1 MAKTKKKIE
10 EKKETKKETNNESLL
25 SKLEAQLPK
34 EAKKEFKEI
43 KSILE
48 KFQKKALKEYK
59 KEILSLA
66 LLPPKPKLDS
76 QGKPILNA
84 QGMPEVDKEKIHLFV
99 LIDDKDLKPEEAIKY
114 YDRITKGLIEIAK
127 KTDEKLWLNI
137 KFLQQLWQDFYDA
150 KYEIARELSL
160 SFPFYDKG
168 YVSAIKLTEVHKQM
182 VLKKFEKYIV
192 SYVLSGSLTQGR
204 ATEKS
209 DVDVFIVID
218 DTDVKRMSRI
228 ELREKLRGIIL
239 GMGIEAGEITGI
251 RNKLNVQVYILTDFW
266 SNIREANP
274 IIFTFLRDGIPL
286 YDRGTFMP
294 WKLLLKQ
301 GKIKPSREAIEMY
314 MSTGTQVL
322 QRTKMK
328 LKEIGIE
335 DFFWALLT
343 PSQAALML
351 FGLAPPTP
359 KETIELMRE
368 ILVKKEKLI
377 EEKYVKIL
385 EKILKVRKDL
395 EHGDKKDITGKE
407 IDELLKDSEE
417 YLKRIEKLFEDIE
430 NKKSKETIIELLEE
444 INFTLKK
451 IALELKKEKNMLEK
465 TIKLL
470 VEKAKLTGKE
480 EKMYKDIKKAKEDY
494 EKGKLT
500 KAELEKS
507 KTEGYILLRKLQEI
521 LQEITLRKQDKFKIK
536 IATKEKN
543 IDLFYINEELYL
555 IDKDQNIIEKAI
567 FKDKKIKE
575 KKQSSYE
582 ELELSLEKAIPK
594 PIILDEETIK
604 EIEKTIGEKI
614 SIIIE

>member
-1 MAKTKKKIE
+1 MAKTKKM
-10 EKKETKKETNNESLL
+10 KENKNENDNSDML

-43 KSILE
+43 KEILE

-66 LLPPKPKLDS
+66 LLPPKPKLNNE
-76 QGKPILNA
+76 GKPILNA

-99 LIDDKDLKPEEAIKY
+99 LVDDKDLKPQEAMQY
-114 YDRITKGLIEIAK
+114 YDKITKGLIEIAK
-127 KTDEKLWLNI
+127 KTNEKLWLNI
-137 KFLQQLWQDFYDA
+137 KFLNQLWQDFYDA
-150 KYEIARELSL
+150 KYEVGRELSL

-192 SYVLSGSLTQGR
+192 SYVLAGSLTQGR

-209 DVDVFIVID
+209 DIDVFIVID

-228 ELREKLRGIIL
+228 ELKEKLRAIIL

-359 KETIELMRE
+359 KETVELMRE

-385 EKILKVRKDL
+385 EKIIQVRKDL
-395 EHGDKKDITGKE
+395 EHGDKKEVTGKE
-407 IDELLKDSEE
+407 IDELLKDSED

-430 NKKSKETIIELLEE
+430 NKKSKEGILEVLEE
-444 INFTLKK
+444 INTVLKK
-451 IALELKKEKNMLEK
+451 ISLELETKEENI
-465 TIKLL
+465 IKELL
-470 VEKAKLTGKE
+470 EKAKISKKE
-480 EKMYKDIKKAKEDY
+480 EKMYNDILKAKEDY

-500 KAELEKS
+500 KAEVEKS

-521 LQEITLRKQDKFKIK
+521 LQEITLRKQDKFRIK
-536 IATKEKN
+536 IAAKEKN
-543 IDLFYINEELYL
+543 IDLFYINKELYI
-555 IDKDQNIIEKAI
+555 IDKDENTVEKATI
-567 FKDKKIKE
+567 EEGKIKD

-582 ELELSLEKAIPK
+582 ELERSLEKAIPK
-594 PIILDEETIK
+594 PITINEEFLK
-604 EIEKTIGEKI
+604 ELEKTLGEKI
-614 SIIIE
+614 TIIIE

>member
-1 MAKTKKKIE
+1 MAKTKKQM
-10 EKKETKKETNNESLL
+10 KENKNENDNSDML

-43 KSILE
+43 KEILE

-66 LLPPKPKLDS
+66 LLPPKPKLNS
-76 QGKPILNA
+76 EGKPILNA

-99 LIDDKDLKPEEAIKY
+99 LVDDKDLKPQEAMQY
-114 YDRITKGLIEIAK
+114 YDKITKGLIEIAK
-127 KTDEKLWLNI
+127 KTNEKLWLNI
-137 KFLQQLWQDFYDA
+137 KFLNQLWQDFYDA
-150 KYEIARELSL
+150 KYEVGRELSL

-192 SYVLSGSLTQGR
+192 SYVLAGSLTQGR

-209 DVDVFIVID
+209 DIDVFIVID

-228 ELREKLRGIIL
+228 ELKEKLRAIIL

-359 KETIELMRE
+359 KETVELMRE

-385 EKILKVRKDL
+385 EKIIQVRKEL
-395 EHGDKKDITGKE
+395 EHGDKKEVTGKE
-407 IDELLKDSEE
+407 IDELLKDSED

-430 NKKSKETIIELLEE
+430 NKKSKEGILEVLEE
-444 INFTLKK
+444 INTVLKK
-451 IALELKKEKNMLEK
+451 ISLELETKEENI
-465 TIKLL
+465 IKELL
-470 VEKAKLTGKE
+470 EKAKISKKE
-480 EKMYKDIKKAKEDY
+480 EKMYNDILKAKEDY

-500 KAELEKS
+500 KAEVEKS
-507 KTEGYILLRKLQEI
+507 KTEGYILLRKLQEV
-521 LQEITLRKQDKFKIK
+521 LQEITLRKQDKFRIK
-536 IATKEKN
+536 IAAKEKN
-543 IDLFYINEELYL
+543 IDLFYINKELYI
-555 IDKDQNIIEKAI
+555 IDKDENTVEKATI
-567 FKDKKIKE
+567 EEGKIKD

-582 ELELSLEKAIPK
+582 ELERSLEKAIPK
-594 PIILDEETIK
+594 PITINEEFLK
-604 EIEKTIGEKI
+604 ELEKTLGEKI
-614 SIIIE
+614 TIIIE

>member
-1 MAKTKKKIE
+1 MVQEKKTKNQNKENK
-10 EKKETKKETNNESLL
+10 EKNENDML
-25 SKLEAQLPK
+25 SKIEAQLPK

-43 KSILE
+43 KEILE

-66 LLPPKPKLDS
+66 LLPPKPKVDKE
-76 QGKPILNA
+76 GKPILNA

-99 LIDDKDLKPEEAIKY
+99 LIDDKDLKPEETIKY
-114 YDRITKGLIEIAK
+114 YDKITKGLIEIAN
-127 KTDEKLWLNI
+127 KTNERLWLNI
-137 KFLQQLWQDFYDA
+137 KFLNQLWQDFYDA
-150 KYEIARELSL
+150 KYEVGRELSL

-192 SYVLSGSLTQGR
+192 SYVLAGSLTQGR

-209 DVDVFIVID
+209 DIDVFIVID

-228 ELREKLRGIIL
+228 ELKEKLRAIIL

-359 KETIELMRE
+359 KETVELMKE

-395 EHGDKKDITGKE
+395 EHGDKKEVTGKE
-407 IDELLKDSEE
+407 IDELLKDSED

-430 NKKSKETIIELLEE
+430 NKKSKEGILEVLYE
-444 INFTLKK
+444 INNVLKK
-451 IALELKKEKNMLEK
+451 IALELELKEEE
-465 TIKLL
+465 TIKELL
-470 VEKAKLTGKE
+470 EKAKISKKE
-480 EKMYKDIKKAKEDY
+480 EKMYEQVLKAKEDY

-500 KAELEKS
+500 KAEVEKS

-521 LQEITLRKQDKFKIK
+521 LQEITLRKQDKFRIK
-536 IATKEKN
+536 IAAKEKN
-543 IDLFYINEELYL
+543 IDLFYINKELYM
-555 IDKDQNIIEKAI
+555 IDKDKNIVEKAI
-567 FKDKKIKE
+567 VEETKIKD

-582 ELELSLEKAIPK
+582 ELEKSLEKAIPK
-594 PIILDEETIK
+594 PITINEEFLK
-604 EIEKTIGEKI
+604 ELEKTLGDKI
-614 SIIIE
+614 TIIIE

>member
-1 MAKTKKKIE
+1 MAKQAKTKE
-10 EKKETKKETNNESLL
+10 EKNDLL
-25 SKLEAQLPK
+25 SKLEEQLPK

-48 KFQKKALKEYK
+48 KFQKKALKEFK

-66 LLPPKPKLDS
+66 LLPPKPKLDA
-76 QGKPILNA
+76 QGKPILNT
-84 QGMPEVDKEKIHLFV
+84 QGMPEPDKEKVHLFV
-99 LIDDKDLKPEEAIKY
+99 LVDDKDLKPEEAIKF
-114 YDRITKGLIEIAK
+114 YDKTTKKLIELAK
-127 KTDEKLWLNI
+127 ETNEKLWLNI
-137 KFLQQLWQDFYDA
+137 KFLNQLWQDFYDA
-150 KYEIARELSL
+150 KYEIGRELSL

-192 SYVLSGSLTQGR
+192 SYVLAGSLTQGR

-228 ELREKLRGIIL
+228 ELKEKLRAIIL

-359 KETIELMRE
+359 KETVELMRE

-385 EKILKVRKDL
+385 EKIIKVRKDL
-395 EHGDKKDITGKE
+395 EHGDKKEVTGKE
-407 IDELLKDSEE
+407 IDELLKDSED

-430 NKKSKETIIELLEE
+430 SKKSKESIIELLEE
-444 INFTLKK
+444 INSTIKK
-451 IALELKKEKNMLEK
+451 VLIELDEKEEDLQKA
-465 TIKLL
+465 IKLL
-470 VEKAKLTGKE
+470 VKKGKLE
-480 EKMYKDIKKAKEDY
+480 EKENKQYKEILKAKEDY

-507 KTEGYILLRKLQEI
+507 KNVGVMLLRKLQET
-521 LQEITLRKQDKFKIK
+521 LQELQLRKQDKFKIK
-536 IATKEKN
+536 LLVGKESEKESEGRTV
-543 IDLFYINEELYL
+543 DLFYINEELYI
-555 IDKDQNIIEKAI
+555 IDKENNTVEKA
-567 FKDKKIKE
+567 KVEDNKIKN

-582 ELELSLEKAIPK
+582 ELEKSLEKAIPK
-594 PIILDEETIK
+594 PIALNEDFIK
-604 EIEKTIGEKI
+604 ELEKNLGGKI
-614 SIIIE
+614 TIIIE